1 MDRAARLADRRS
13 RDISK
18 SISNGLKGALGS
30 VAAFTTGL
38 VGGLVSAQAAFEGF
52 MNAINNADRLDELS
66 SRLGISTEQ
75 LSAWGYAAKLSGGDL
90 ESLTGSIQKFS
101 KTVASAVDANSRQGE
116 LFTALGINVKDAAG
130 NLRDV
135 EQLLPEVADR
145 FKQLNNDTT
154 EAALAQELFGRSG
167 AELLEFLNRGSDGLR
182 ELGDE
187 AKNLGAIID
196 GDTAKAAAAFNDEL
210 DKLRF
215 STNGYFTSIARE
227 VLPALTDLIREF
239 RIAAAQGEN
248 LNRTATLV
256 KGAFDA
262 LASAFDFFSKTAR
275 VNQAIFN
282 TYNNT
287 LVSVYNT
294 MRGIASLDFSRAG
307 TGIRSL
313 INGLR
318 AGFDQATGNA
328 PSPAAGRARNARGG
342 SNRPETGGNFS
353 GLQNSVNRY
362 LADPSGSAADKAAR
376 EAARRA
382 KELEREAEKIA
393 KAIRKMADAQ
403 RDWTTELEGTGNPIL
418 DDYQRK
424 LDEVRTAA
432 EEYKALKVP
441 QEQVA
446 AFTSEMERLALAIKD
461 KELAEFQREFALDT
475 KSAENSLLNA
485 SNASVVYQK
494 ALYDLDKQL
503 KQGLITQQLYDE
515 RLSTINANR
524 HAEATQLISDM
535 KFEIALLGMT
545 NLEREKAIA
554 LRGLD
559 SETTAKYGG
568 AISDLVVEMD
578 KARKSAELWD
588 GIQQSLADNLFDAIT
603 GAESLTDAVRNFFEE
618 VANMLLRQTLE
629 KLSQQITDAFQ
640 ASANSGQS
648 GQGWGAALSSFFS
661 TAFGGARANGGPV
674 QAGVPYLVGER
685 GPELFVA
692 PKTGTIIPN
701 NKMGMGLT
709 QVNNFMV
716 QGRIDRRTEDQLASD
731 VGRKSSTAL
740 RRNS

>member
-1 MDRAARLADRRS
+1 MATRSLGSLTIDLIAKTGMFEASMDRAARLADRRS

-18 SISNGLKGALGS
+18 SISKGLKGALGS

-38 VGGLVSAQAAFEGF
+38 VGGLLSAQAAFEGF

-75 LSAWGYAAKLSGGDL
+75 LSAWGYAAKLSGNDL

-101 KTVASAVDANSRQGE
+101 KTVASAADANSRQAE
-116 LFTALGINVKDAAG
+116 LFASLGISVKDAAG

-215 STNGYFTSIARE
+215 STNGYFTLIARE
-227 VLPALTDLIREF
+227 VLPALTELIREF
-239 RIAAAQGEN
+239 RIAATQGEN

-287 LVSVYNT
+287 LLSVYNT

-353 GLQNSVNRY
+353 GLQNSVNAF
-362 LADPSGSAADKAAR
+362 LSNADAQKASRSRKAGLS
-376 EAARRA
+376 E
-382 KELEREAEKIA
+382 EQREAE
-393 KAIRKMADAQ
+393 R
-403 RDWTTELEGTGNPIL
+403 
-418 DDYQRK
+418 
-424 LDEVRTAA
+424 
-432 EEYKALKVP
+432 LKQSYDSLVASMT
-441 QEQVA
+441 EQVA
-446 AFTSEMERLALAIKD
+446 LFGQTTEAAKIRYDLENGELAKLNPLQKENLLNLAEQIDTQKRL
-461 KELAEFQREFALDT
+461 KELQDAADDRLEKETEAYERNREANAE
-475 KSAENSLLNA
+475 
-485 SNASVVYQK
+485 
-494 ALYDLDKQL
+494 
-503 KQGLITQQLYDE
+503 LI
-515 RLSTINANR
+515 A
-524 HAEATQLISDM
+524 DM
-535 KFEIALLGMT
+535 RFELELLGMT
-545 NLEREKAIA
+545 NQQREEAIA
-554 LRGLD
+554 LRYLSADATEAEIEAVRELVAEQQRAAKTAEFWDGVQRNLSD
-559 SETTAKYGG
+559 SLYD
-568 AISDLVVEMD
+568 AIS
-578 KARKSAELWD
+578 
-588 GIQQSLADNLFDAIT
+588 
-603 GAESLTDAVRNFFEE
+603 GAESLTDAVKSFFEE
-618 VANMLLRQTLE
+618 LSRQILRA
-629 KLSQQITDAFQ
+629 ITDQWAEQIAGAFTQ
-640 ASANSGQS
+640 SGNSGQ
-648 GQGWGAALSSFFS
+648 GGWMAGIANFFGS
-661 TAFGGARANGGPV
+661 LIGGARANGGPV
-674 QAGVPYLVGER
+674 TAGVPYLVGER

-692 PKTGTIIPN
+692 PQSGSIVPN

>member
-1 MDRAARLADRRS
+1 MATRSLGSLTIDLIAKTGMFEAGMDRAARLADRRS

-18 SISNGLKGALGS
+18 SISKGLKGALGS

-38 VGGLVSAQAAFEGF
+38 VGGLLSAQAAFEGF

-75 LSAWGYAAKLSGGDL
+75 LSAWGYAAKLSGSDL

-101 KTVASAVDANSRQGE
+101 KTVASAADANSRQAE
-116 LFTALGINVKDAAG
+116 LFASLGISVKDAAG

-135 EQLLPEVADR
+135 EDLLPEVADR
-145 FKQLNNDTT
+145 FKALDNETT
-154 EAALAQELFGRSG
+154 ETALAMELFGRSG

-353 GLQNSVNRY
+353 GLQNSVNAFLSNADAQKASRSRKAGLSEEQREAERLKQSYDSLVASMTEQVALFGQTTEVAKLRY
-362 LADPSGSAADKAAR
+362 DLENGELSKLNPLQKENLLNLAEQIDTQKRLKELQDAADDR
-376 EAARRA
+376 
-382 KELEREAEKIA
+382 LERETEAYERNREANAELIA
-393 KAIRKMADAQ
+393 DMRF
-403 RDWTTELEGTGNPIL
+403 ELE
-418 DDYQRK
+418 
-424 LDEVRTAA
+424 
-432 EEYKALKVP
+432 
-441 QEQVA
+441 
-446 AFTSEMERLALAIKD
+446 
-461 KELAEFQREFALDT
+461 
-475 KSAENSLLNA
+475 
-485 SNASVVYQK
+485 
-494 ALYDLDKQL
+494 
-503 KQGLITQQLYDE
+503 
-515 RLSTINANR
+515 
-524 HAEATQLISDM
+524 
-535 KFEIALLGMT
+535 LLGMT
-545 NLEREKAIA
+545 NQQREEAIA
-554 LRGLD
+554 LRYLSADATEAEIDAVRELVAEQQRAAKTAEFWDGVQRNLSD
-559 SETTAKYGG
+559 SLYD
-568 AISDLVVEMD
+568 AIS
-578 KARKSAELWD
+578 
-588 GIQQSLADNLFDAIT
+588 
-603 GAESLTDAVRNFFEE
+603 GAESLTDAVKGFFEE
-618 VANMLLRQTLE
+618 LNRQILRA
-629 KLSQQITDAFQ
+629 ITDQWAEQIAGAFTQ
-640 ASANSGQS
+640 SGNSGQ
-648 GQGWGAALSSFFS
+648 GGWMAGIANFFGS
-661 TAFGGARANGGPV
+661 LIGGARANGGPV
-674 QAGVPYLVGER
+674 TAGVPYLVGER

-692 PKTGTIIPN
+692 PQSGSIVPN

>member
-1 MDRAARLADRRS
+1 MATRSLGSLTIDLIAKTGMFEAGMDRAARLADRRS

-18 SISNGLKGALGS
+18 SISKGLKGALGS

-38 VGGLVSAQAAFEGF
+38 VGGLLSAQAAFEGF

-75 LSAWGYAAKLSGGDL
+75 LSAWGYAAKLSGSDL

-101 KTVASAVDANSRQGE
+101 KTVASAADANSRQAE
-116 LFTALGINVKDAAG
+116 LFASLGISVKDAAG

-135 EQLLPEVADR
+135 EDLLPEVADR
-145 FKQLNNDTT
+145 FKALDNETT
-154 EAALAQELFGRSG
+154 ETALAMELFGRSG

-353 GLQNSVNRY
+353 GLQNSVNAFLSNADAQKASRSRKAGLSEEQREAERLKQSYDSLVASMTEQVALFGQTTEVAKLRY
-362 LADPSGSAADKAAR
+362 DLENGELSKLNPLQKENLLNLAEQIDTQKRLKELQDAADDR
-376 EAARRA
+376 
-382 KELEREAEKIA
+382 LERETEAYERNREANAELIA
-393 KAIRKMADAQ
+393 DMRF
-403 RDWTTELEGTGNPIL
+403 ELE
-418 DDYQRK
+418 
-424 LDEVRTAA
+424 
-432 EEYKALKVP
+432 
-441 QEQVA
+441 
-446 AFTSEMERLALAIKD
+446 
-461 KELAEFQREFALDT
+461 
-475 KSAENSLLNA
+475 
-485 SNASVVYQK
+485 
-494 ALYDLDKQL
+494 
-503 KQGLITQQLYDE
+503 
-515 RLSTINANR
+515 
-524 HAEATQLISDM
+524 
-535 KFEIALLGMT
+535 LLGMT
-545 NLEREKAIA
+545 NQQREEAIA
-554 LRGLD
+554 LRYLSADATEAEIDAVRELVAEQQRAAKTAEFWDGVQRNLSD
-559 SETTAKYGG
+559 SLYD
-568 AISDLVVEMD
+568 AIS
-578 KARKSAELWD
+578 
-588 GIQQSLADNLFDAIT
+588 
-603 GAESLTDAVRNFFEE
+603 GAESLTDAVKGFFEE
-618 VANMLLRQTLE
+618 LSRQILRA
-629 KLSQQITDAFQ
+629 ITDQWAEQIAGAFTQ
-640 ASANSGQS
+640 SGNSGQ
-648 GQGWGAALSSFFS
+648 GGGMAGIANFFGS
-661 TAFGGARANGGPV
+661 LIGGARANGGPV
-674 QAGVPYLVGER
+674 TAGVPYLVGER

-692 PKTGTIIPN
+692 PQSGSIVPN

>member
-1 MDRAARLADRRS
+1 MATRSLGSLTIDLIAKTGMFEAGMDRAARLADRRS

-38 VGGLVSAQAAFEGF
+38 VGGLLSAQAAFEGF

-75 LSAWGYAAKLSGGDL
+75 LSAWGYAAKLSGNDL

-101 KTVASAVDANSRQGE
+101 KTVASAADANSRQAE
-116 LFTALGINVKDAAG
+116 LFASLGISVKDAAG

-215 STNGYFTSIARE
+215 STNGYFTLIARE
-227 VLPALTDLIREF
+227 VLPALTELIREF
-239 RIAAAQGEN
+239 RIAATQGEN

-294 MRGIASLDFSRAG
+294 MRGIASLDFPRAG

-353 GLQNSVNRY
+353 GLQNSVNAF
-362 LADPSGSAADKAAR
+362 LSN
-376 EAARRA
+376 
-382 KELEREAEKIA
+382 
-393 KAIRKMADAQ
+393 ADAQ
-403 RDWTTELEGTGNPIL
+403 KATRARKTGLSEEQREAQRLKESYDSLVASMTQQVALFGETTEAAKLRYELEFGELSKLNPL
-418 DDYQRK
+418 Q
-424 LDEVRTAA
+424 
-432 EEYKALKVP
+432 
-441 QEQVA
+441 
-446 AFTSEMERLALAIKD
+446 
-461 KELAEFQREFALDT
+461 KET
-475 KSAENSLLNA
+475 LLNLA
-485 SNASVVYQK
+485 QQIDSQ
-494 ALYDLDKQL
+494 KQL
-503 KQGLITQQLYDE
+503 KELQDAADE
-515 RLSTINANR
+515 RLEKETEAYERNREANA
-524 HAEATQLISDM
+524 ELISDM
-535 KFEIALLGMT
+535 QFELDLLGMT
-545 NLEREKAIA
+545 NDERNKAIA
-554 LRGLD
+554 LRYLSADATDEERKAVLD
-559 SETTAKYGG
+559 LAD
-568 AISDLVVEMD
+568 AQV
-578 KARKSAELWD
+578 KAAESAELWD
-588 GIQQSLADNLFDAIT
+588 GIQRSLADNMFDAIT

-648 GQGWGAALSSFFS
+648 GQGWGAALSNFFS

-716 QGRIDRRTEDQLASD
+716 QGRMDRRTEDQIAAD

>member
-1 MDRAARLADRRS
+1 MATRSLGSLTIDLIAKTGMFEAGMDRAARLADRRS

-18 SISNGLKGALGS
+18 SISKGLKGALGS

-38 VGGLVSAQAAFEGF
+38 VGGLLSAQAAFEGF

-75 LSAWGYAAKLSGGDL
+75 LSAWGYAAKLSGNDL

-101 KTVASAVDANSRQGE
+101 KTVASAADANSRQAE
-116 LFTALGINVKDAAG
+116 LFASLGISVKDAAG

-215 STNGYFTSIARE
+215 STNGYFTLIARE
-227 VLPALTDLIREF
+227 VLPALTELIREF
-239 RIAAAQGEN
+239 RIAATQGEN

-287 LVSVYNT
+287 LLSVYNT

-353 GLQNSVNRY
+353 GLQNSVNAF
-362 LADPSGSAADKAAR
+362 LSNADAEKATRSRKAGLS
-376 EAARRA
+376 E
-382 KELEREAEKIA
+382 EQREAE
-393 KAIRKMADAQ
+393 R
-403 RDWTTELEGTGNPIL
+403 
-418 DDYQRK
+418 
-424 LDEVRTAA
+424 
-432 EEYKALKVP
+432 LKQSYDSLVASMT
-441 QEQVA
+441 EQVA
-446 AFTSEMERLALAIKD
+446 LFGQTTEAAKIRYELENGELAKLNPLQKENLLNLAEQIDTQKRL
-461 KELAEFQREFALDT
+461 KELQDAADDRLEKETEAYERNREANAE
-475 KSAENSLLNA
+475 
-485 SNASVVYQK
+485 
-494 ALYDLDKQL
+494 
-503 KQGLITQQLYDE
+503 LI
-515 RLSTINANR
+515 A
-524 HAEATQLISDM
+524 DM
-535 KFEIALLGMT
+535 RFELELLGMT
-545 NLEREKAIA
+545 NQQREEAIA
-554 LRGLD
+554 LRYLSADATEAEIEAVRELVAEQQRAAKTAEFWDGVQRNLSD
-559 SETTAKYGG
+559 SLYD
-568 AISDLVVEMD
+568 AIS
-578 KARKSAELWD
+578 
-588 GIQQSLADNLFDAIT
+588 
-603 GAESLTDAVRNFFEE
+603 GAESLTDAVKGFFEE
-618 VANMLLRQTLE
+618 LSRQILKSITDQWAQQIAGAFSQSGNAQGAQGGGWMAGVAN
-629 KLSQQITDAFQ
+629 
-640 ASANSGQS
+640 
-648 GQGWGAALSSFFS
+648 FFGS
-661 TAFGGARANGGPV
+661 LIGGARANGGPV

-701 NKMGMGLT
+701 DRMGMGLGQT
-709 QVNNFMV
+709 NNFIV
-716 QGRIDRRTEDQLASD
+716 QGRIDRRTQEQMAAD
-731 VGRKSSTAL
+731 VGRKASTAI
-740 RRNS
+740 RRSA

>member
-1 MDRAARLADRRS
+1 MATRSLGSLTIDLIAKTGMFEAGMDRAARLADRRS

-18 SISNGLKGALGS
+18 SISKGLKGALGS

-38 VGGLVSAQAAFEGF
+38 VGGLLSAQAAFEGV

-75 LSAWGYAAKLSGGDL
+75 LSAWGYAAKLSGNDL

-101 KTVASAVDANSRQGE
+101 KTVASAADANSRQAE
-116 LFTALGINVKDAAG
+116 LFASLGINVKDAAG

-135 EQLLPEVADR
+135 EELLPEVADR

-215 STNGYFTSIARE
+215 TTNGYFTSIARE
-227 VLPALTDLIREF
+227 VLPALTELIREF
-239 RIAAAQGEN
+239 RIAATQGEN

-275 VNQAIFN
+275 INQAIFN

-287 LVSVYNT
+287 LLSVYNT

-328 PSPAAGRARNARGG
+328 PSLAAGRARNARGG

-353 GLQNSVNRY
+353 GLQNSVNAF
-362 LADPSGSAADKAAR
+362 LSNADAQKASRSRKAGLS
-376 EAARRA
+376 E
-382 KELEREAEKIA
+382 EQREAE
-393 KAIRKMADAQ
+393 R
-403 RDWTTELEGTGNPIL
+403 
-418 DDYQRK
+418 
-424 LDEVRTAA
+424 
-432 EEYKALKVP
+432 LKQSYDSLVASMT
-441 QEQVA
+441 EQVA
-446 AFTSEMERLALAIKD
+446 LFGQTTEAAKIRYDLENGELAKLNPLQKENLLNLAEQIDTQKRL
-461 KELAEFQREFALDT
+461 KELQDAADDRLEKETEAYERNREANAE
-475 KSAENSLLNA
+475 
-485 SNASVVYQK
+485 
-494 ALYDLDKQL
+494 
-503 KQGLITQQLYDE
+503 LI
-515 RLSTINANR
+515 A
-524 HAEATQLISDM
+524 DM
-535 KFEIALLGMT
+535 RFELELLGMT
-545 NLEREKAIA
+545 NEERNKAIA
-554 LRGLD
+554 LRYLSADATDEERKAVLD
-559 SETTAKYGG
+559 LADAQVKASE
-568 AISDLVVEMD
+568 
-578 KARKSAELWD
+578 SAELWD
-588 GIQQSLADNLFDAIT
+588 GIQRSLADGLFDAIT

-648 GQGWGAALSSFFS
+648 GGGWGAAISNFFS

-716 QGRIDRRTEDQLASD
+716 QGRMDRRTEDQIAAD